1 MRIHRPVLLKEAVA
15 LLNCR
20 SGGLYVDCTAGMAG
34 HSLEILNAS
43 APDGHLLAIDQD
55 EIAIEIVRQ
64 KLATFGNRVSIVHS
78 DFKNIGTVWEE
89 TGMQAPNGILAD
101 LGASMLQFTDPQRG
115 FSFQQEGP
123 LDMRMDRSQGE
134 TAEDLV
140 NRLNESELK
149 KVLKEFG
156 EETAAGRIAKRIVQE
171 RKNNPFRTTRQLKEL
186 IEKVVPVRRGQKI
199 HPATRTFQALRIAVN
214 HELEGLDEF
223 LFDAFDVLAIEGRLV
238 IISFHSLEDRIVKQV
253 FRFLSAACRCSKA
266 LPTCRC
272 GGKPLSKLLTS
283 SPVRASEDEVNENPA
298 SRSAKMRAIEKIEG
312 FAPRDIWG
320 VWLREHE

>member
-34 HSLEILNAS
+34 HSQEILNAS
-43 APDGHLLAIDQD
+43 APDGRLLAMDRD
-55 EIAIEIVRQ
+55 EQAIEIVRQ
-64 KLATFGNRVSIVHS
+64 KLATFGNRVITVHS
-78 DFKNIGTVWEE
+78 DFREIRTILEE
-89 TGMQAPNGILAD
+89 QEMQEANGILAD

-123 LDMRMDRSQGE
+123 LDMRMDRSQRE

-140 NRLNESELK
+140 NRLSEADLK

-156 EETAAGRIAKRIVQE
+156 EETAAGKIAKRIIQE
-171 RKNNPFRTTRQLKEL
+171 RKNKPFRTTTQLSEL
-186 IEKVVPVRRGQKI
+186 IEKVVPARRGQKI

-214 HELEGLDEF
+214 HELEGLGEF
-223 LFDAFDVLAIEGRLV
+223 LFDAFDVLASEGRLV
-238 IISFHSLEDRIVKQV
+238 IISFHSLEDRIVKHV

-266 LPTCRC
+266 LPICRC

-283 SPVRASEDEVNENPA
+283 SPATASEEEVNENPA

-312 FAPRDIWG
+312 SAPRELWG
-320 VWLREHE
+320 PWLREHE

>member
-1 MRIHRPVLLKEAVA
+1 M
-15 LLNCR
+15 
-20 SGGLYVDCTAGMAG
+20 YVDCTAGMAG
-34 HSLEILNAS
+34 HSQEILNAS
-43 APDGHLLAIDQD
+43 APDGRLLAMDRD

-64 KLATFGNRVSIVHS
+64 KLATYGDRVITVHS
-78 DFKNIGTVWEE
+78 DFRNVRTVLEE
-89 TGMQAPNGILAD
+89 RGMEAPNGIVAD

-123 LDMRMDRSQGE
+123 LDMRMDRSQKE

-140 NRLNESELK
+140 NRLTEAELK

-156 EETAAGRIAKRIVQE
+156 EETAAARIAKRIVQE
-171 RKNNPFRTTRQLKEL
+171 RKNKPFRTTTQLREI
-186 IEKVVPVRRGQKI
+186 IEKVIPARRGQRI

-214 HELEGLDEF
+214 RELEGLDEF
-223 LFDAFDVLAIEGRLV
+223 LFDAFDVLASEGRLV
-238 IISFHSLEDRIVKQV
+238 IISFHSLEDRIAKHV

-283 SPVRASEDEVNENPA
+283 SPVRPGEDEVNENPA
-298 SRSAKMRAIEKIEG
+298 SRSAKMRAIEKIGG
-312 FAPRDIWG
+312 FAPRDLWDA
-320 VWLREHE
+320 WLREH